1 MGIVP
6 SLAHQSIVTT
16 FLDNATTLQDD
27 DTVGMANGRE
37 TVSDDN
43 SCAVLQH
50 QVKSLLNLRL
60 GKRINAGR
68 CFIEN
73 NDGRVL

>member
-1 MGIVP
+1 MS
-6 SLAHQSIVTT
+6 SLAHQRIVTT

-37 TVSDDN
+37 TMSDDN
-43 SCAVLQH
+43 GGAVLQH
-50 QVKSLLNLRL
+50 QVKPLLNLRL
-60 GKRINAGR
+60 GKGINAGR